1 MIYIIIL
8 ATWFSRMPDT
18 KSDPKPATAGSADT
32 DAQTACDNWRLPP
45 TTHHT
50 ALLDANG
57 SDADFRK
64 LIYGIFTM
72 TVNFDRIRESMA
84 AALGL
89 SGIQYHIMMVVAEL
103 SVETSVTVSAVAE
116 RLHTSGA
123 YVTMETKKLMRR
135 GFLDKRPNPDDGRS
149 VIITLTD
156 EGRAAIEAF
165 APFQQEINSELF
177 GAIDADTF
185 QEFRAIVDHMSK
197 TSTRA
202 AEKAAILS
210 RDHAD
215 IAVGAIWR

>member
-1 MIYIIIL
+1 MPD
-8 ATWFSRMPDT
+8 TKPDT
-18 KSDPKPATAGSADT
+18 KSDT
-32 DAQTACDNWRLPP
+32 QTARDDWRLPT
-45 TTHHT
+45 TTHHA

-64 LIYGIFTM
+64 MIYGIFTM

-84 AALGL
+84 TALGL
-89 SGIQYHIMMVVAEL
+89 SGIQYHILMVVAEL
-103 SVETSVTVSAVAE
+103 SADEPVTVTTVAG

-135 GFLDKRPNPDDGRS
+135 GFLDKQRNPDDGRS

-156 EGRAAIEAF
+156 EGRAAIDAF
-165 APFQQEINSELF
+165 APYHQEINSELF
-177 GAIDADTF
+177 GGIDAETF
-185 QEFRAIVDHMSK
+185 QHFRAIVDHMSR

-202 AEKAAILS
+202 AEKAEILA
-210 RDHAD
+210 RDHTDISD